1 MASLRL
7 AFVALLIL
15 AGCEPPAAGVVAGRG
30 PPPPPPPPA
39 GVQFVEETAEF
50 DPVPQP
56 AAVQEHQPPAAEPDS
71 PPLAENPPAEPQPA
85 EPQPAQPQP
94 AQPQPPAAQPT
105 YAPPSRPAR
114 QPLAHLSAGVAVPQS
129 LPNGTQIG
137 VSVDY
142 KVTGQLHPSATY
154 VLVVV
159 SSAGEIVVPVKLS
172 PQGGT
177 IQGFLDLSVRPEHK
191 PFEAFLAEALPSSRQ
206 RTKVSNTV
214 PLQTSY

>member
-50 DPVPQP
+50 DPVPEP
-56 AAVQEHQPPAAEPDS
+56 AAVQEYQPPAVQPDP
-71 PPLAENPPAEPQPA
+71 PPLAEYPPPEYPPPEPQPA
-85 EPQPAQPQP
+85 APAT
-94 AQPQPPAAQPT
+94 QPT
-105 YAPPSRPAR
+105 YAPPTQPAR
-114 QPLAHLSAGVAVPQS
+114 QPLVHLSAGVALPQL
-129 LPNGTQIG
+129 LPEGTQIG

-142 KVTGQLHPSATY
+142 KVTGQLHPSARY
-154 VLVVV
+154 LLVVE
-159 SSAGEIVVPVKLS
+159 SSAGEIVVPVKIS

-177 IQGFLDLSVRPEHK
+177 IQGFLDASVRPEHK
-191 PFEAFLAEALPSSRQ
+191 PFNAYLAETLPSSRS

>member
-1 MASLRL
+1 M
-7 AFVALLIL
+7 
-15 AGCEPPAAGVVAGRG
+15 
-30 PPPPPPPPA
+30 
-39 GVQFVEETAEF
+39 
-50 DPVPQP
+50 QP
-56 AAVQEHQPPAAEPDS
+56 D
-71 PPLAENPPAEPQPA
+71 PPLAENPPAEYPPA
-85 EPQPAQPQP
+85 EPQPAAP
-94 AQPQPPAAQPT
+94 ATQST
-105 YAPPSRPAR
+105 YAPPTQSAR
-114 QPLAHLSAGVAVPQS
+114 QPLVHLSAGVAVPQS

-142 KVTGQLHPSATY
+142 KFTDQLHPSATY

-159 SSAGEIVVPVKLS
+159 SMAGEIAVPVKLS

-206 RTKVSNTV
+206 RTKVSNIV